1 MGRVFLGLSL
11 LLGTLLS
18 CNSYGDKISFNE
30 DVRPILNQN
39 CLPCHGGVK
48 ANGGFSL
55 LFKSE
60 AFAVNNS
67 GKPAIIKG
75 SARKSELYQRIIH
88 QDPELRMPLDANPL
102 SEEDISVLK
111 KWIDQGAQWEEHWAY
126 QKPVVPSGI
135 PKEQHPIDF
144 FVKRKLEEQGLTP
157 SAKADLETLVRRL
170 SFDLIGL
177 PPQKEWLNQMQ
188 SGLSYEEMVDALL
201 ASPSFGEKWAS
212 MWLDLARYSDTK
224 GYEKDP
230 HRNIWR
236 YRDWVVSAFNE
247 DMPLDSFTIRQLA
260 GDLLESPSADDLIAT
275 AFHRNT
281 MTNTEGGTDD
291 EEFRVAAVVDR
302 LNTTYEVWQGTT
314 MSCVQ
319 CHSHPYDPIRQED
332 FYGSYAYFNQ
342 TLDADLDLEVPVLEI
357 YPPEVH
363 AEMKKLIEDISALS
377 PRALP
382 VFSNDPY
389 SLKQHIFPLIMP
401 YDAADFENVSFYGD
415 GSVTNWIYNLQSMT
429 GKRFRFSFP
438 EIPLEGLRAIKFQ
451 YESKGGDA
459 AIEIRARGAEG
470 EVLNYSLFDIP
481 INGRGEHE
489 VVFSRDNLSGKG
501 LFFEIINT
509 TGKIPEGMVII
520 RGMELEYDSPSFFA
534 EGAREKKNQLMALRR
549 QKGDRTPVMRSKTK
563 DYERVNRLFVRGN
576 WLALGDTV
584 VPGVP
589 VAMNQGREAPSDR
602 LEFAQWLVDGDNP
615 LTSRVMVNRFWQEIF
630 GRGLVVTSE
639 DFGTMGEE
647 PSHPDLL
654 DYLAVE
660 FSDTYQWSVKK
671 LLKHIVMSQT
681 YQQDSKVEGSEQMD
695 PDNKWLSRG
704 PRIRLTAE
712 QIRDQILAVSGLL
725 YDTLGGPSVMPYQPE
740 GIWQSVYSGAQWTL
754 SEGRNAYRRALYTY
768 HKRTSPYPNMITFD
782 APSREFCVSRRI
794 TTNTPLQA
802 LALLNDPA
810 FYEAAEHFGNTMEK
824 QGKGNLE
831 AALRY
836 GYRKALYQEP
846 DEEEIQILLE
856 LCQNAEA
863 EKPLTLAA
871 NVLFNLDGFLT
882 KE

>member
-1 MGRVFLGLSL
+1 MGRIFAGLSL
-11 LLGTLLS
+11 LLWALFS
-18 CNSYGDKISFNE
+18 CNSSGDRISFNT
-30 DVRPILNQN
+30 DVRPILNKN

-55 LFKSE
+55 LFESD
-60 AFAVNNS
+60 AFAINNS
-67 GKPAIIKG
+67 GKPAIIRG
-75 SARKSELYQRIIH
+75 NARKSELYQRIIH
-88 QDPELRMPLDANPL
+88 QNPELRMPLDADPL
-102 SEEDISVLK
+102 SKDEIAVLK

-126 QKPVVPSGI
+126 QKPIMPSNF
-135 PKEQHPIDF
+135 PVDQHPIDY
-144 FVKRKLEEQGLTP
+144 FVERKLKEQGLTP
-157 SAKADLETLVRRL
+157 SAKAGLETLLRRL
-170 SFDLIGL
+170 SLDLIGL
-177 PPQKEWLNQMQ
+177 PPKKEWLEQM
-188 SGLSYEEMVDALL
+188 SSDLTYETLVDSLL

-236 YRDWVVSAFNE
+236 YRDWVVNAFNR

-260 GDLLESPSADDLIAT
+260 GDMLESPTADDLIAT

-319 CHSHPYDPIRQED
+319 CHSHPYDPIRHED
-332 FYGSYAYFNQ
+332 FYASYAYFNQ
-342 TLDADLDLEVPVLEI
+342 TVDADLDLEVPVLEI
-357 YPPEVH
+357 YPPEVNV
-363 AEMKKLIEDISALS
+363 EMEELMEDISLLTTAE
-377 PRALP
+377 LP

-389 SLKQHIFPLIMP
+389 RLKQFIFPLLMP
-401 YDAADFENVSFYGD
+401 YDATDFENVSFYRD

-438 EIPLEGLRAIKFQ
+438 EIPLAGLKGIKIK

-459 AIEIRARGAEG
+459 AIEIRGQGADG
-470 EVLNYSLFDIP
+470 EVLNYSLFEAP
-481 INGRGEHE
+481 VNGRGVHE
-489 VVFSRDNLSGKG
+489 VAFSKSELSGKG

-509 TGKIPEGMVII
+509 TGKIPEGMII
-520 RGMELEYDSPSFFA
+520 IGGMELEYDSPSFFA
-534 EGAREKKNQLMALRR
+534 EGVREKKNRLIDIRR
-549 QKGDRTPVMRSKTK
+549 QKGDRTPVMRTKSK
-563 DYERVNRLFVRGN
+563 DYERANRLFVRGN
-576 WLALGDTV
+576 WLALGDTIA
-584 VPGVP
+584 PGVP
-589 VAMNQGREAPSDR
+589 MAINQQNEHPTNR
-602 LEFAQWLVDGDNP
+602 LEFAQWLVDSDNP
-615 LTSRVMVNRFWQEIF
+615 LTSRVLVNRFWQEIF

-639 DFGTMGEE
+639 DFGTMGEK

-654 DYLAVE
+654 DYLAVQ
-660 FSDTYQWSVKK
+660 FSNTYQWSVKK
-671 LLKHIVMSQT
+671 LLKHIVMSKT
-681 YQQDSKVEGSEQMD
+681 YQQASKIEGSDQVD
-695 PDNKWLSRG
+695 PDNQWLSRG
-704 PRIRLTAE
+704 PRLRLSAE

-740 GIWQSVYSGAQWTL
+740 GIWQSVYNGAQWTL

-768 HKRTSPYPNMITFD
+768 HKRTSPYPNMINFD

-810 FYEAAEHFGNTMEK
+810 FYEAAAYFGKTMAQ
-824 QGKGNLE
+824 QGKGDLE

-836 GYRKALYQEP
+836 GYREALFQDP
-846 DEEEIQILLE
+846 DEEEIQILMD

-863 EKPLTLAA
+863 EHPLTLAA

>member
-1 MGRVFLGLSL
+1 MGRVLWGIGLIS
-11 LLGTLLS
+11 GIFFS
-18 CNSYGDKISFNE
+18 CSSSSEKISFNK
-30 DVRPILNQN
+30 DVRPILNAY

-55 LFKSE
+55 LFESE
-60 AFAVNNS
+60 AFALNNS

-75 SARKSELYQRIIH
+75 NARKSELYKRIIH
-88 QDPELRMPLDANPL
+88 QNPELRMPLDTSPL
-102 SEEDISVLK
+102 SEEEIAILK

-126 QKPVVPSGI
+126 QKPII
-135 PKEQHPIDF
+135 PTNIPLEQHPIDF
-144 FVKRKLEEQGLTP
+144 FVHRKLKEQGLAP
-157 SAKADLETLVRRL
+157 SAKADIETLLRRL

-177 PPQKEWLNQMQ
+177 PPQKEWLEQLK
-188 SGLSYEEMVDALL
+188 SGQSYEQLVDTLL
-201 ASPSFGEKWAS
+201 ASPAFGEKWAS

-236 YRDWVVSAFNE
+236 YRDWVVDAFNQ

-260 GDLLESPSADDLIAT
+260 GDMLPSPTANDIIAT

-291 EEFRVAAVVDR
+291 EEFRVAAVLDR

-332 FYGSYAYFNQ
+332 FYASYAYFNQ
-342 TLDADLDLEVPVLEI
+342 TLDADLDLEVPVIEF
-357 YPPEVH
+357 YPFEVQD
-363 AEMKKLIEDISALS
+363 EMEVLMKDISVMTDAN
-377 PRALP
+377 LP

-389 SLKQHIFPLIMP
+389 QLKQHIFPLIMP

-415 GSVTNWIYNLQSMT
+415 GSVTNWIYNLQSMG

-438 EIPLEGLRAIKFQ
+438 EIPLTSLKAIHFQ

-459 AIEIRARGAEG
+459 AIEIRARAAEG
-470 EVLNYSLFDIP
+470 EVLNYSLFDAP
-481 INGRGEHE
+481 INGRGVHK
-489 VVFSRDNLSGKG
+489 VVFSGDNLNGKG

-509 TGKIPEGMVII
+509 TGRIPEGMVII

-534 EGAREKKNQLMALRR
+534 EGAREKKNQLIELRR
-549 QKGDRTPVMRSKTK
+549 QRGDRTPVMRSKTK
-563 DYERVNRLFVRGN
+563 DYERANRLFVRGN

-584 VPGVP
+584 APGVP
-589 VAMNQGREAPSDR
+589 AAINPQNEQPTNR
-602 LEFAQWLVDGDNP
+602 LEFAQWLVDADNP

-639 DFGTMGEE
+639 DFGTMGEQ

-660 FSDTYQWSVKK
+660 FSDTYHWSVKK

-681 YQQDSKVEGSEQMD
+681 YQQDSKVEGSEQLD
-695 PDNKWLSRG
+695 PGNKWLSRG
-704 PRIRLTAE
+704 PRMRLSAE

-725 YDTLGGPSVMPYQPE
+725 YDSLGGPSVMPYQPE
-740 GIWQSVYSGAQWTL
+740 GIWQSVYNGAQWTL
-754 SEGRNAYRRALYTY
+754 SEGKNAYRRALYTY

-810 FYEAAEHFGNTMEK
+810 FYEAAEYFGKTMER
-824 QGKGNLE
+824 QGNGDLKS
-831 AALRY
+831 ALRY
-836 GYRKALYQEP
+836 GYQQALFREP
-846 DEEEIQILLE
+846 HEEEIQILLE

-863 EKPLTLAA
+863 EEPLTLAA

>member
-1 MGRVFLGLSL
+1 MGRIIWGISLFLGISF
-11 LLGTLLS
+11 S
-18 CNSYGDKISFNE
+18 CTPAKDRISFNE
-30 DVRPILNQN
+30 EVRPILNQN

-55 LFKSE
+55 LFESE
-60 AFAVNNS
+60 AFSVNNS
-67 GKPAIIKG
+67 GQPAIIKG
-75 SARKSELYQRIIH
+75 NARKSELYQRIIH
-88 QDPELRMPLDANPL
+88 QNLELRMPLAADPL
-102 SEEDISVLK
+102 SEEEIGLLK
-111 KWIDQGAQWEEHWAY
+111 KWIDQGAQWEDHWAY
-126 QKPVVPSGI
+126 QKPTFVANI
-135 PKEQHPIDF
+135 PKEQHPIDY
-144 FVKRKLEEQGLTP
+144 FVQRKLEEQGLTP
-157 SAKADLETLVRRL
+157 SAKAELETLLRRL
-170 SFDLIGL
+170 SLDLIGL
-177 PPQKEWLNQMQ
+177 PPQKEWLNQLQ
-188 SGLSYEEMVDALL
+188 SGLTYEELVDSLL
-201 ASPSFGEKWAS
+201 DSPSFGEKWAS

-236 YRDWVVSAFNE
+236 YRDWVVQAFNE

-260 GDLLESPSADDLIAT
+260 GDLLESPTTNDVIAT

-291 EEFRVAAVVDR
+291 EEFRVAAVIDR

-332 FYGSYAYFNQ
+332 FYASYSYFNQ
-342 TLDADLDLEVPVLEI
+342 TVDADLDIEFPVLEI
-357 YPPEVH
+357 YPPEVN
-363 AEMKKLIEDISALS
+363 AEMEEIFKDIEEMSGS
-377 PRALP
+377 PLP

-389 SLKQHIFPLIMP
+389 RLKQFIFPLLMP

-438 EIPLEGLRAIKFQ
+438 EIPLSGLIGVKME

-459 AIEIRARGAEG
+459 AIEIRGKEAQGA
-470 EVLNYSLFDIP
+470 VLNYSLFAAQE
-481 INGRGEHE
+481 NGRGVHE
-489 VVFSRDNLSGKG
+489 IKISEQDLNGTG

-509 TGKIPEGMVII
+509 SGKIPEGMVII
-520 RGMELEYDSPSFFA
+520 RGIALVYESPSYFA
-534 EGAREKKNQLMALRR
+534 EGVEEKKKQLINLRR
-549 QKGDRTPVMRSKTK
+549 QKGDRTPVMRSKSK
-563 DYERVNRLFVRGN
+563 DYERHNRLFVRGN
-576 WLALGDTV
+576 WMALGDSIR
-584 VPGVP
+584 PGVP
-589 VAMNQGREAPSDR
+589 AAMNLQGEDPMNR
-602 LEFAQWLVDGDNP
+602 LEFAKWLVHPDNP

-630 GRGLVVTSE
+630 GRGLVATSE
-639 DFGTMGEE
+639 DFGTMGES
-647 PSHPDLL
+647 PSHPELL
-654 DYLAVE
+654 DYLAVQ
-660 FSDTYQWSVKK
+660 FSTTYHWSVKK
-671 LLKHIVMSQT
+671 LLKHIVLSQT
-681 YQQDSKVEGSEQMD
+681 YQQASKIVGDEQAD

-704 PRIRLTAE
+704 PRMRLSAE

-725 YDTLGGPSVMPYQPE
+725 YDSIGGPSVMPYQPE

-768 HKRTSPYPNMITFD
+768 QKRTAPYPNMITFD

-810 FYEAAEHFGNTMEK
+810 FYEAAEHFGNTMEI
-824 QGKGNLE
+824 QGGGDLE

-836 GYRKALYQEP
+836 GYRQALFQEP
-846 DEEEIQILLE
+846 DEEDIQILLD
-856 LCQNAEA
+856 LCQQAEG

>member
-1 MGRVFLGLSL
+1 MGRIFWGIGLL
-11 LLGTLLS
+11 FGALFS
-18 CNSYGDKISFNE
+18 CTSSNDRISFNE

-55 LFKSE
+55 LFE
-60 AFAVNNS
+60 ADAFAVNNS
-67 GKPAIIKG
+67 GQTAIIRG
-75 SARKSELYQRIIH
+75 NARKSELYKRIIH
-88 QDPELRMPLDANPL
+88 QNPELRMPLDAPPL
-102 SEEDISVLK
+102 SEDEIGVLK
-111 KWIDQGAQWEEHWAY
+111 KWINQGAQWEEHWAY
-126 QKPVVPSGI
+126 QKPVTPIHI
-135 PKEQHPIDF
+135 PKDQHPIDY
-144 FVKRKLEEQGLTP
+144 FVQRKLKEQGLTP
-157 SAKADLETLVRRL
+157 SAKAALPTLLRRL
-170 SFDLIGL
+170 SLDLTGL

-188 SGLSYEEMVDALL
+188 EGLSYEDLVDSLL
-201 ASPSFGEKWAS
+201 DAPSFGEKWAS

-236 YRDWVVSAFNE
+236 YRDWVVKAFNQ

-260 GDLLESPSADDLIAT
+260 GDMLDLPTTNDLIAT

-291 EEFRVAAVVDR
+291 EEFRVAAVIDR

-332 FYGSYAYFNQ
+332 FYGSYGYFNQ
-342 TLDADLDLEVPVLEI
+342 TVDADLDLEVPVLEI
-357 YPPEVH
+357 YPPEKME
-363 AEMKKLIEDISALS
+363 EMEELIKEIASLS
-377 PRALP
+377 PRTPPEFA
-382 VFSNDPY
+382 NDPY
-389 SLKQHIFPLIMP
+389 RLKQFIFPILMP

-438 EIPLEGLRAIKFQ
+438 EIPLSGLIGIKME

-459 AIEIRARGAEG
+459 AIEIRGKEAEG
-470 EVLNYSLFDIP
+470 VVLNHSLFSAP
-481 INGRGEHE
+481 ENGRGVHE
-489 VVFSRDNLSGKG
+489 IKFSPQDLEGSG

-509 TGKIPEGMVII
+509 SGKIPEGMVII
-520 RGMELEYDSPSFFA
+520 RRMELAYESPSFFA
-534 EGAREKKNQLMALRR
+534 EGAKEKINQLIALRR
-549 QKGDRTPVMRSKTK
+549 QNGDRTPVIRSKSK
-563 DYERVNRLFVRGN
+563 DYERANRLFVRGN
-576 WLALGDTV
+576 WMALGDSI
-584 VPGVP
+584 PLGVP
-589 VAMNQGREAPSDR
+589 AAINQQEEYPTNR
-602 LEFAQWLVDGDNP
+602 LEFAQWLVHTDNP

-630 GRGLVVTSE
+630 GRGLVLTSE
-639 DFGTMGEE
+639 DFGTMGEP
-647 PSHPDLL
+647 PSHPELL
-654 DYLAVE
+654 DYLAVQ
-660 FSDTYQWSVKK
+660 FSTTYQWSVKK
-671 LLKHIVMSQT
+671 LLKHIVLSQT
-681 YQQDSKVEGSEQMD
+681 YQQSSKMKGDDLVD
-695 PDNKWLSRG
+695 PDNQWLSRG
-704 PRIRLTAE
+704 PRWRLSAE

-754 SEGRNAYRRALYTY
+754 SEGRHAYRRALYTY
-768 HKRTSPYPNMITFD
+768 QKRTAPYPNMITFD

-810 FYEAAEHFGNTMEK
+810 FYEAAEHFGNTMK
-824 QGKGNLE
+824 KKGKGDLK

-836 GYRKALYQEP
+836 GYQQALFQEP
-846 DEEEIQILLE
+846 DEEEIQILLD
-856 LCQNAEA
+856 LCQNAES
-863 EKPLTLAA
+863 EDPLTLAA